1 MKALITG
8 ATSGIGKEIALV
20 LAAKD
25 IELVIASRDEIAM
38 AELKE
43 LLNNKISVDF
53 IQIDLSKEKSAK
65 SLYETVI
72 KRGHKIDIL
81 VNNSGFGLYGQ
92 TVNLDPELLE
102 EMIILNCATLT
113 TLSRLFGKDMTLR
126 GSGYILNVA
135 STASYQPIP
144 NFAVYSATK
153 SFVMSFSRALHHEL
167 KRFGVR
173 VTCLNPGPTETNF
186 HKTALGGVRFKLFK
200 GKPKMS
206 ANDVAVIGINAMF
219 AGKSVVTAG
228 LLNKIFSIIL
238 PLIPLSFVE
247 SFLRKN
253 MKF

>member
-20 LAAKD
+20 LAEMG
-25 IELVIASRDEIAM
+25 IELVIASRDEVAM

-43 LLNNKISVDF
+43 LLKNKITVDT
-53 IQIDLSKEKSAK
+53 IKIDLSKEKSAK
-65 SLYETVI
+65 SLYETI
-72 KRGHKIDIL
+72 INRGHKIDIL

-92 TVNLDPELLE
+92 TVNLDFELLE
-102 EMIILNCATLT
+102 EMVILNCASLT
-113 TLSRLFGKDMTLR
+113 SLSRLFGKDMTSR

-153 SFVMSFSRALHHEL
+153 SFVMSFSKALHHEL

-186 HKTALGGVRFKLFK
+186 HKTALAGVRFKLFK
-200 GKPKMS
+200 AKPKMS
-206 ANDVAVIGINAMF
+206 ANEVAVIGIKAMF

-228 LLNKIFSIIL
+228 LINKIFSIIL
-238 PLIPLSFVE
+238 PLIPLSLVE

-253 MKF
+253 MKC